1 MTTDRNFDDLAHRF
15 KRNVYDRLKGQIRLA
30 VLKRDLGE
38 SIPAFRGLLDSP
50 QNPDS
55 DDGASL
61 DSFRAAL
68 QILDAG
74 GGQGQLAVELAR
86 LGHSVDLC
94 DISAN
99 MLELARDLFA
109 SQSQRGNFIHDS
121 IQNHCHEHTQ
131 DYDVVLCHAVLEWVA
146 EPQALLEAL
155 LLALKPG
162 GYLSLTFY
170 NVNGIVMKNLLRAN
184 FSKIINGDYRGYR
197 GSLTP
202 TWPRHI
208 DEVRGWLARFELAPI
223 CHSGIRCFHD
233 YILEPEHRLVSP
245 EQQLMLELKL
255 SREEPFRSLGRY
267 IHLLVRKI

>member
-38 SIPAFRGLLDSP
+38 SIPGFGGLGDTPEVVGERS
-50 QNPDS
+50 
-55 DDGASL
+55 
-61 DSFRAAL
+61 RAEL
-68 QILDAG
+68 QVLDAG

-86 LGHSVDLC
+86 LGHNVDLC

-121 IQNHCHEHTQ
+121 IQNHCQRHPEG
-131 DYDVVLCHAVLEWVA
+131 YDVVLCHAVLEWVA
-146 EPQALLEAL
+146 QPQALLEAL

-233 YILEPEHRLVSP
+233 YILEPEHRLVNP
-245 EQQLMLELKL
+245 QQQLDLELKL